1 VATKS
6 TFVSKIEMDKKYF
19 MKKGS
24 FNITTKNKN
33 LEMKWIRTPK
43 VIWESLSNEFNFTV
57 DACASDKN
65 HLIPKYWT
73 KENSALDNNWN
84 GEVVYCHPMYDSK
97 IPKFIKKAI
106 NSKCLS
112 VFLLPASTNAIYFH
126 KYLYKK
132 PNVEIR
138 FLPRT
143 KSNTGYKML
152 SDDNEEPKF
161 GYIRPLMIVIIN
173 NL

>member
-1 VATKS
+1 
-6 TFVSKIEMDKKYF
+6 MDKKYF
-19 MKKGS
+19 MKKAS

-106 NSKCLS
+106 DSKCLS
-112 VFLLPASTNAIYFH
+112 VFLLPASTNAIYFR

>member
-1 VATKS
+1 
-6 TFVSKIEMDKKYF
+6 MDKKYF